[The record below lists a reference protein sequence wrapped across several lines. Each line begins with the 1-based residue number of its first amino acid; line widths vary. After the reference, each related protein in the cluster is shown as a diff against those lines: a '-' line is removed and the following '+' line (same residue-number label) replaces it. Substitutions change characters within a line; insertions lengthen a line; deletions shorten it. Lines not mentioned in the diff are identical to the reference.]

1 MKKTL
6 LILIGLTST
15 SLFSEA
21 QNTRFGFT
29 GGVVFANYNSKMD
42 GEKDNANSRIGITGG
57 VLVDIPFGEHFSIQP
72 ALNFVQ
78 KGIKDEQTFG
88 GVTEKTSL
96 NINCIEVP
104 LNFLFNASG
113 NTGNFFIGAGPSFA
127 IGISGKVKY
136 DDGTNSLS
144 EDLKFGNSD
153 DADIKSLDLGA
164 NFITGY
170 CFPNGLMLAVNY
182 NRGLSNLL
190 PGTAAD
196 NGTLKSNYFGIKLGF
211 ILNKKNSNK

>member
-6 LILIGLTST
+6 LVLIGLTSI

-29 GGVVFANYNSKMD
+29 GGAVFANYNSKVD
-42 GEKDNANSRIGITGG
+42 GESDNGKSKVGITAGL
-57 VLVDIPFGEHFSIQP
+57 LVDIPLGEHFSIQP

-78 KGIKDEQTFG
+78 KGTKEEETFG
-88 GVTEKTSL
+88 GVTEKTSV

-104 LNFLFNASG
+104 LNFLYNATG
-113 NTGNFFIGAGPSFA
+113 NTGNFFIGAGPSLAFA
-127 IGISGKVKY
+127 ISGKVKY

-153 DADIKSLDLGA
+153 EDDIKSLDLGA

-182 NRGLSNLL
+182 NMGLSNLI
-190 PGTAAD
+190 PGGDAD
-196 NGTLKSNYFGIKLGF
+196 ATLKSSYFGIKLGF
-211 ILNKKNSNK
+211 ILNNKNSNK